1 MTTNAEYQ
9 SCRPDEADWRSLE
22 AGSGLARPLDRGT
35 QPVEGA
41 RMIHSGPK
49 PLKVALD
56 ITRKLQTELA
66 KQLTPE
72 QRRDLVRVERLI
84 DEAERGH
91 IIEMTRLH
99 HKLAA
104 PPSQSGSVAAAA
116 AAPAR
121 KRFWG

>member
-1 MTTNAEYQ
+1 
-9 SCRPDEADWRSLE
+9 
-22 AGSGLARPLDRGT
+22 
-35 QPVEGA
+35 
-41 RMIHSGPK
+41 MIHSGPK

-56 ITRKLQTELA
+56 ITRKLQTELS

-84 DEAERGH
+84 DEAERNH

-104 PPSQSGSVAAAA
+104 PAAGSGAVATVAP
-116 AAPAR
+116 PAR
-121 KRFWG
+121 RRFW